1 MSVSISLHRNLVK
14 LNLSY
19 NQIHEVTGFKDLRG
33 DEYKLTQLEL
43 HGNRLASASHV
54 TSSLAPCQN
63 LRYLAIAEAGADN
76 PLCHNASMSK
86 KMQLCS

>member
-1 MSVSISLHRNLVK
+1 MSLSISLHRNLVK

-19 NQIHEVTGFKDLRG
+19 NQIHDVTGFKDLRG
-33 DEYKLTQLEL
+33 DEYKLTHLEL

-76 PLCHNASMSK
+76 PLCHNASM
-86 KMQLCS
+86 